1 MIKMSKLDDI
11 LKNNNIDTTNF
22 KLGSE
27 INMTKDD
34 LLILKDIIRTEF
46 ERLNKEKATSKL
58 DEIEME
64 FIKGN
69 ENAPDCSWIGK
80 EFLGRNMSTTKGKD
94 IKVEFDGENFKKEIE

>member
-27 INMTKDD
+27 MNMSKDD
-34 LLILKDIIRTEF
+34 LLILKDIIRTEY

-69 ENAPDCSWIGK
+69 KNAEDCSWVGK
-80 EFLGRNMSTTKGKD
+80 EFIGRNMTTDKGKD
-94 IKVEFDGENFKKEIE
+94 IKVEYDGENFKREVE

>member
-11 LKNNNIDTTNF
+11 FKNNNIDTTNF

-27 INMTKDD
+27 MNMTKDD

-46 ERLNKEKATSKL
+46 ERLNKEKANSKL

-69 ENAPDCSWIGK
+69 ENAEDCSWVGK
-80 EFLGRNMSTTKGKD
+80 EFIGRDMTTDKGKD
-94 IKVEFDGENFKKEIE
+94 IKVEYDGENFKKEIE

>member
-1 MIKMSKLDDI
+1 MIKMSKLDDV

-27 INMTKDD
+27 INMTKED

-69 ENAPDCSWIGK
+69 ENAEDCSWVGK
-80 EFLGRNMSTTKGKD
+80 EFIGRDMTTDKGKD
-94 IKVEFDGENFKKEIE
+94 IKVEYDGENFKKEIE

>member
-1 MIKMSKLDDI
+1 MIKMSKLDDV

-27 INMTKDD
+27 INMTKED

-69 ENAPDCSWIGK
+69 PNAEDCSWIGK
-80 EFLGRNMSTTKGKD
+80 EFLGRNMTTTKGKNV
-94 IKVEFDGENFKKEIE
+94 KVEYNGENFKKEIE

>member
-11 LKNNNIDTTNF
+11 LKNNNIDTTNN

-34 LLILKDIIRTEF
+34 LLILKDIVRTEF
-46 ERLNKEKATSKL
+46 QRLTKEKANSKL

-69 ENAPDCSWIGK
+69 ENAPDCSWLGK
-80 EFLGRNMSTTKGKD
+80 EFIGRNMSTTKGKN
-94 IKVEFDGENFKKEIE
+94 IKVEYDGENFKREVE

>member
-1 MIKMSKLDDI
+1 MIKMAKLDDI
-11 LKNNNIDTTNF
+11 LKNNNIDITNF

-34 LLILKDIIRTEF
+34 LLILKDIIRTEY
-46 ERLNKEKATSKL
+46 ERLNKEKANSKL

-69 ENAPDCSWIGK
+69 ENAEDCSWIRT
-80 EFLGRNMSTTKGKD
+80 EFIGRDMSKTKGKN
-94 IKVEFDGENFKKEIE
+94 IKVEYDGENFKREVE

>member
-1 MIKMSKLDDI
+1 MSKLDK
-11 LKNNNIDTTNF
+11 LLENNNIDITNL

-27 INMTKDD
+27 INMSKDD

-69 ENAPDCSWIGK
+69 ENAEDCSWIGR
-80 EFLGRNMSTTKGKD
+80 EFLGRNMATTKGKNVR
-94 IKVEFDGENFKKEIE
+94 VEYDGENFKKEIE

>member
-1 MIKMSKLDDI
+1 MSKLDDI

-46 ERLNKEKATSKL
+46 ERLNKEKANSKL

-69 ENAPDCSWIGK
+69 ENAEDCSWLGK
-80 EFLGRNMSTTKGKD
+80 EFIGRNMSTTKGKD
-94 IKVEFDGENFKKEIE
+94 IKLEYDSIECKWRYENE

>member
-11 LKNNNIDTTNF
+11 LNNNNIDTTNY

-46 ERLNKEKATSKL
+46 ERLNKGKANSKL

-69 ENAPDCSWIGK
+69 ENAPDCSWLGK
-80 EFLGRNMSTTKGKD
+80 EFIGRNMSTTKGKN
-94 IKVEFDGENFKKEIE
+94 IKVEYDGENFKREVE